1 LLFSGRGALKHAA
14 LCFSDKLELV
24 KLVETRSGDGERAMT
39 ADWQRRDAL
48 LATLETSRVTLG
60 EQWGANVRGYESAKT
75 RVMVT

>member
-1 LLFSGRGALKHAA
+1 M
-14 LCFSDKLELV
+14 
-24 KLVETRSGDGERAMT
+24 ETRSGDGERAMT